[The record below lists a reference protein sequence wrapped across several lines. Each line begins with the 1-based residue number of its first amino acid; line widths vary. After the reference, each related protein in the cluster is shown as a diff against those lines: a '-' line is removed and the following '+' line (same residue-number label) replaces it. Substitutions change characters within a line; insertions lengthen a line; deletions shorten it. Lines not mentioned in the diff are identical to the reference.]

1 MHQRTHGT
9 KHLHHPVVGA
19 LDVQFETMTL
29 PGDLSQVLYLYT
41 VEPGSASA
49 EALALLASWT
59 QSSPAGAHRSTGRP
73 PPDDGKGC
81 DHPYR
86 SARRDECRILM
97 SSTTFSM
104 ATAPATAMRV
114 QSRGVPM
121 PTAMRSAGAV
131 AVKIIATRPKT
142 CTRGDGSLR
151 SGVGR

>member
-59 QSSPAGAHRSTGRP
+59 QSSPAGAHRVHRQDTP
-73 PPDDGKGC
+73 
-81 DHPYR
+81 
-86 SARRDECRILM
+86 
-97 SSTTFSM
+97 
-104 ATAPATAMRV
+104 
-114 QSRGVPM
+114 
-121 PTAMRSAGAV
+121 
-131 AVKIIATRPKT
+131 
-142 CTRGDGSLR
+142 
-151 SGVGR
+151 